1 MGCEPGQHRFE
12 WHREKEG
19 MVEYVCMNEN
29 CGEVMTQYIDTQG
42 G

>member
-1 MGCEPGQHRFE
+1 MCPPDEHRWQWF
-12 WHREKEG
+12 REREG
-19 MVEYVCMNEN
+19 VIEYVCMNAN